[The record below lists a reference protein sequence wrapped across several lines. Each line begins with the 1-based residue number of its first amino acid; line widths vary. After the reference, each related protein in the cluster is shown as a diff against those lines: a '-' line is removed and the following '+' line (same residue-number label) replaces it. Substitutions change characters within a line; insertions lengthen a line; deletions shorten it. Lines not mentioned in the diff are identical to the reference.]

1 MKTSVI
7 VEKDEE
13 GYFAYCPQL
22 KGCHTQGETLE
33 EALQNIRECVD
44 LYLETL
50 DAEEKQALLSKEIL
64 STFIEV

>member
-7 VEKDEE
+7 VEKDEA

-50 DAEEKQALLSKEIL
+50 DVEEKQALLSKEIL

>member
-13 GYFAYCPQL
+13 GYFVYCPQL

-50 DAEEKQALLSKEIL
+50 DVEEKQALLSKEIL